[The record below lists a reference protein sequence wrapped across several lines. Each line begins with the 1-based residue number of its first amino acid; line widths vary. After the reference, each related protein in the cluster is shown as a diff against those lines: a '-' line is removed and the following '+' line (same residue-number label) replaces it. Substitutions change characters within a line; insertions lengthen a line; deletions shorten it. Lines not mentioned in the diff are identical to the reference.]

1 MKRFIKYFLIILFA
15 ILAVAITLPFFVSIE
30 NLKAPIIASVKKIT
44 GRELAINGKLS
55 LSLLPQPRV
64 IVGDIKFGSI
74 NGTKSPYLL
83 EAEEISANIALLP
96 LLSGKVEISNLRIAK
111 PQINLEILPDGKA
124 NWDIASKENKIEAAA
139 PTKTGHAEANLPFKD
154 IYLANGKIR
163 YFNSSNSLEIEQIDA
178 YVDLS
183 KNTPHIKLTA
193 AAKEINLDKWLDNKT
208 SMGVRAL
215 SNNTQPNIPWAKTK
229 IDLAF
234 LNDFSGDFSLKIKQ
248 LNRQDMILTNLDTK
262 LLLNNGE
269 LSVNRFAA
277 TVFGGDLKAQG
288 KISSTAK
295 QSISLDISM
304 HNAQL
309 HRIAPKHKQFK
320 ITEGL
325 LNFTGKFNTSGASQY
340 EYVNN
345 LSGNLQFD
353 TKNGKLHG
361 IDLQKTLA
369 ALDNI
374 KGAEGLLNLLNSSF
388 AEGSTEF
395 SKLAGKGEIKQG
407 IIQLISMEVAARRIN
422 ALAKGIINL
431 PGYNLDIDATIN
443 ADVKK
448 IPEIKVKFFGS
459 LNSIQHKLDTKAIKQ
474 RIGETVLDAVID
486 SAKEGNIK
494 PKDLLKSIENKLF
507 N

>member
-1 MKRFIKYFLIILFA
+1 MKKIIKYFLIILLVMLA
-15 ILAVAITLPFFVSIE
+15 IAVTLPFFISVE
-30 NLKAPIIASVKKIT
+30 NLKSPIVASVKKIT

-74 NGTKSPYLL
+74 KGSKSLYLL

-96 LLSGKVEISNLRIAK
+96 LLSGKVEVSNLQLTK
-111 PQINLEILPDGKA
+111 PQINLEVLANGKA
-124 NWDIASKENKIEAAA
+124 NWDIASNNDKVNTTA
-139 PTKTGHAEANLPFKD
+139 PIKAGHAEPNLPFKD
-154 IYLANGKIR
+154 IYVTNGKLR
-163 YFNSSNSLEIEQIDA
+163 YLARGNSLEIEQIDA
-178 YVDLS
+178 YIDLS
-183 KNTPHIKLTA
+183 KDTPYIKLTA
-193 AAKEINLDKWLDNKT
+193 VAKDINLDKWLDDKN
-208 SMGVRAL
+208 SIGIRA
-215 SNNTQPNIPWAKTK
+215 SSSAAQPNIPWAKTK

-234 LNDFSGDFSLKIKQ
+234 LNDFSGDFTVKIKQ
-248 LNRQDMILTNLDTK
+248 LARQDMVLTNLDTK
-262 LLLNNGE
+262 LLVNNGE
-269 LSVNRFAA
+269 LSINRLNAG
-277 TVFGGDLKAQG
+277 VFGGDLKLQG
-288 KISSTAK
+288 KVSSASN
-295 QSISLDISM
+295 QPANIDIAIT
-304 HNAQL
+304 NAQL

-325 LNFTGKFNTSGASQY
+325 LNFTGKFNTNGSSQY
-340 EYVNN
+340 EYVRN

-369 ALDNI
+369 ALDNV
-374 KGAEGLLNLLNSSF
+374 KGVEGLLNLLNSSF

-395 SKLAGKGEIKQG
+395 SKLAGNGEIKQG
-407 IIQLISMEVAARRIN
+407 VIHLTGLEVAARRIN
-422 ALAKGIINL
+422 ASAKGVINL
-431 PGYNLDIDATIN
+431 PEYNLDIDAIIN

-459 LNSIQHKLDTKAIKQ
+459 LNSIQHKLDTRAIKQ
-474 RIGETVLDAVID
+474 RIGESVLDAVID
-486 SAKEGNIK
+486 SAKQGNVK